1 MRQEDIP
8 ETLDSEYC
16 VLTIPNTEIRR
27 LFKKSVDEW
36 FLAKTEASDRSEL
49 FDALWNGDVV
59 RLQEYINNTLFDT
72 ISYHDYQEN
81 FYHAFLAGQLSR
93 KGYVVNSNREE
104 GLGRSD
110 ITVKD
115 RKNRRA
121 IVIETKVTDSEG
133 KLESACNTALQQI
146 AEKQYALAIKKA
158 GYQQV
163 LSFGIAFY
171 QKQCFVKVA

>member
-1 MRQEDIP
+1 M
-8 ETLDSEYC
+8 
-16 VLTIPNTEIRR
+16 
-27 LFKKSVDEW
+27 
-36 FLAKTEASDRSEL
+36 
-49 FDALWNGDVV
+49 
-59 RLQEYINNTLFDT
+59 
-72 ISYHDYQEN
+72 
-81 FYHAFLAGQLSR
+81 
-93 KGYVVNSNREE
+93 NSNREE

-171 QKQCFVKVA
+171 QKQCCIKVA